1 MIGVDPGEAV
11 VSSATQ
17 LAKDKDLEEGTM
29 KFQQGNVL
37 EGLPFPDE
45 SFDVV
50 FTSQTLI
57 HLAPAPE
64 APVKALK
71 EIRRVLKPG
80 GLLAAR
86 DAASITYHP
95 FRDEIQRKL
104 TDRLFA
110 VIGTGEP
117 SGMHMQE
124 YLRAAGW
131 DLESDMITGKI
142 SVGGGTTVVAG
153 REKAKW
159 WAGTMGGRFKKGD
172 PFRESWLKYG
182 FTEEECDETKDL
194 LEKWADSEDPWYGV
208 LQSEVLAWK

>member
-1 MIGVDPGEAV
+1 MVGIDTGEAV

-17 LAKDKDLEEGTM
+17 LAKEKGWAEEVM
-29 KFQQGNVL
+29 RFQRRDVL

-57 HLAPAPE
+57 HLAPAPD
-64 APVKALK
+64 APINALK

-86 DAASITYHP
+86 DAASLTYHP
-95 FRDEIQRKL
+95 FREEIQRKL

-110 VIGTGEP
+110 VVGTGEP
-117 SGMHMQE
+117 CGLHMQE
-124 YLRAAGW
+124 YLRASGW
-131 DLESDMITGKI
+131 DLEKDLATGKVI
-142 SVGGGTTVVAG
+142 VGGGTTVVAG

-159 WAGTMGGRFKKGD
+159 WAGTMGGRFEKGD
-172 PFRESWLKYG
+172 PFREGWLRYG
-182 FTEEECDETKDL
+182 FTEEECDETKAL
-194 LEKWADSEDPWYGV
+194 LDKWADSEDAWYGV
-208 LQSEVLAWK
+208 LQTEVLAWK